1 MSPLKMGSP
10 SEAERR
16 EDNSY
21 IGQDHGKLGFTES
34 AAGMTRAFSHTIL
47 NLGTLSGH
55 PKLEKCKRSAVGSQR
70 RMPKTSSRTDVE
82 SFGKDIHDAE

>member
-16 EDNSY
+16 EDNSF
-21 IGQDHGKLGFTES
+21 IGQDHGKLGFTDS
-34 AAGMTRAFSHTIL
+34 AAGMTRAFSYTIL
-47 NLGTLSGH
+47 NLGQQSGH
-55 PKLEKCKRSAVGSQR
+55 PKLEKFERSAVSSQR
-70 RMPKTSSRTDVE
+70 RMTKTSSRTDDE

>member
-16 EDNSY
+16 EDNSF
-21 IGQDHGKLGFTES
+21 IGQDHGKLGFTDS
-34 AAGMTRAFSHTIL
+34 AAGMTRPFSYTIL
-47 NLGTLSGH
+47 NLDTHSGH
-55 PKLEKCKRSAVGSQR
+55 PKLEKCMRSAVNWQR
-70 RMPKTSSRTDVE
+70 RMTNIASRTDDE

>member
-34 AAGMTRAFSHTIL
+34 AAGMTRAFSYTIL

-55 PKLEKCKRSAVGSQR
+55 PKLEKFERSAVSSQR
-70 RMPKTSSRTDVE
+70 RMPKTASRTDDE

>member
-1 MSPLKMGSP
+1 MGSP

-34 AAGMTRAFSHTIL
+34 AAGMTRAFSYTIL

-55 PKLEKCKRSAVGSQR
+55 PKLEKCKRSAVSSQR
-70 RMPKTSSRTDVE
+70 RMTKTASRTDHE

>member
-1 MSPLKMGSP
+1 MGSP

-34 AAGMTRAFSHTIL
+34 AARMTRAFSYTIL

-55 PKLEKCKRSAVGSQR
+55 PKLEKCKRSAVSSQR
-70 RMPKTSSRTDVE
+70 RMTKTASRTDHE